1 MNTARQAGLIRGFHW
16 ERAPRWGGGGVIDL
30 ISAAPKAICGFMV
43 NSGPHA
49 FIVTPILGALI

>member
-1 MNTARQAGLIRGFHW
+1 
-16 ERAPRWGGGGVIDL
+16 VIDL
-30 ISAAPKAICGFMV
+30 ISAAPEAICGFKV